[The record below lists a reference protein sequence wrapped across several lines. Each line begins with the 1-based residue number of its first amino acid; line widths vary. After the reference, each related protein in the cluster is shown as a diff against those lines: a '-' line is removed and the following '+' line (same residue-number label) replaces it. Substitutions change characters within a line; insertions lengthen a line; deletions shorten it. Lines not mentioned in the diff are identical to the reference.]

1 VVVELELDHH
11 KALIMVTVEQVEVV
25 TEQLQHQPQHKQ
37 EVITLVVEVEVVT
50 KLVEPQVVQVL
61 EETVVQV
68 L

>member
-1 VVVELELDHH
+1 MELELDHH
-11 KALIMVTVEQVEVV
+11 KALTMVTVEQVEVV
-25 TEQLQHQPQHKQ
+25 MEQLTLQPQHKQ

-61 EETVVQV
+61 EETVVQE

>member
-1 VVVELELDHH
+1 MELELEEV
-11 KALIMVTVEQVEVV
+11 LLLTMVTVEQVEVV